1 MSGLDI
7 IEGRASTET
16 RAHSSHNGPGWS
28 GWVWVQSDPVN
39 NLLSIVGASKEW
51 SSEGRDSRHAN
62 ITPIQFCSV
71 TLSTDMNGRH
81 GRDDDGG

>member
-51 SSEGRDSRHAN
+51 SSEYGIVVTTIS
-62 ITPIQFCSV
+62 PQSSSV
-71 TLSTDMNGRH
+71 RLHSPPT
-81 GRDDDGG
+81 